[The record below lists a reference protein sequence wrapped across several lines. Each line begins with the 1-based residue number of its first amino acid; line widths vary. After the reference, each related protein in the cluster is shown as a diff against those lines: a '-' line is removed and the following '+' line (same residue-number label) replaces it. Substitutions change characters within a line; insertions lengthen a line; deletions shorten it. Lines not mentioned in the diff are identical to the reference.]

1 MILYSKRNKFA
12 NAKHVTFGAITFN
25 ALSPIHGLR
34 SALSESELRDM
45 YAIDDKHDIGITNID
60 IVSHNEAYLATYDI
74 VAIPKACADV

>member
-12 NAKHVTFGAITFN
+12 NAKHITFGAITFN

-45 YAIDDKHDIGITNID
+45 YAIGDKHDIGITNID